1 MTILRKLKG
10 ISRSFSLHFSLFTSA
25 ALLLTGCSDTISS
38 IFGGDGEI
46 EKGDK
51 VAFTTV
57 VPDIH
62 TVTRSAQ
69 SEWQAQV
76 SSYQPVNRQ
85 YQFNISMF
93 KQDKEA
99 AIASRLYNPIP
110 LVDSEGNLLLDTNG
124 NTMYDTYGTLAPA
137 GDDMYWQDN
146 VSGWG
151 FKAQSVS
158 SENVESDQS
167 DQTKWLFQDKLL
179 GYGYLPIWNG
189 DAETGSAKDNFDE
202 INYHTSKEW
211 YAGNKAV
218 SEAAGLHQ
226 EPEEFKKIP
235 LFMKHQRSWV
245 TIILKAGEGVTRE
258 ALAYATSEANI
269 KTTIFSY
276 PEGAT
281 KPDTIKQAWSRE
293 ELVDYDSDK
302 NGDAA
307 KGVSSTR
314 YDAIVEPHNFIA
326 STANQENDLIARIS
340 VSNQNFTFA
349 AANDLN
355 YNEFVAD
362 GGGTEA
368 AKQAM
373 QAYDLKPGKHLTITA
388 TLSRASRMI
397 KITAWVEDWTETVT
411 QTICDDYGQNG
422 DPILINDE
430 EELIEFLRS
439 EDKNKAGNVGLIVP
453 NAMPLSDSW
462 DGSDYNLKATLNLA
476 GATISLGKQF
486 LHKIDRTGSLVNG
499 EVLVSDA
506 FNDAS
511 AVVSEN
517 HGTVERVRVTTS
529 GELTPA
535 RASRAGVVVTNYGTV
550 YQCTSSLP
558 IYGNGAYY
566 VGGIAAENLYEGE
579 QGIMPVIESCVVTAG
594 VNGTDA
600 VTAGGGIVG
609 QAEGRVSNN
618 TFEYG
623 ITLSQSPAK
632 FQNIIAHIGT
642 NTKGLTTHSH
652 NSWPTT
658 NEYTISG
665 SETVITN
672 NYSGQR
678 YDAVIDRQAEL
689 KTLLTSEYN
698 QQEKNYRIANSFEVV
713 KDESNWIWGDDE
725 LSNTYFSTDAGGTY
739 SHGNVK
745 FKLNGNDKTITLSGN
760 ENATMLFGCVMG
772 EIQGLNLMLAK
783 PIVASRL
790 MDKNNTKTDTNTD
803 AIAALAY
810 SVTGAG
816 KVSNVTLKAAN
827 GSYIQ
832 SSTPAGIAV
841 WAMEGGTLVNCASNV
856 QIRMQLVTI
865 GSEARRY
872 AGGIVA
878 CAQKANITQCKY
890 YNSADNAITWS
901 VDGNAKKS
909 GNFFYGG
916 IVGGTSELPSSTTDT
931 KPLLVI
937 TDCSSWWT
945 LPNFSEEDTQRPTM
959 GSLIGTTRYHVG
971 ELVYSAMAEHGN
983 EGNWWSGTVG
993 AGRLA
998 DGITELQAIGHKNSV
1013 TPTRPQG
1020 W

>member
-1 MTILRKLKG
+1 M
-10 ISRSFSLHFSLFTSA
+10 
-25 ALLLTGCSDTISS
+25 
-38 IFGGDGEI
+38 
-46 EKGDK
+46 
-51 VAFTTV
+51 AFTTV

-93 KQDKEA
+93 RQGEDA
-99 AIASRLYNPIP
+99 AKASGLYNPIP
-110 LVDSEGNLLLDTNG
+110 LVDAQGNLLLDTNG
-124 NTMYDTYGTLAPA
+124 STMYDTYGTLAPA

-146 VSGWG
+146 VNGWG

-179 GYGYLPIWNG
+179 GYGYLPIWDG
-189 DAETGSAKDNFDE
+189 DAETGSAKDNFDK

-276 PEGAT
+276 PKDAT

-307 KGVSSTR
+307 TGVSSTR

-430 EELIEFLRS
+430 DQLKDFLTS
-439 EDKNKAGNVGLIVP
+439 KDKNKAGNVGLIVP

-462 DGSDYNLKATLNLA
+462 DGSTYNLKATLNLA

-486 LHKIDRTGSLVNG
+486 LQKIDRTGSLVNG

-511 AVVSEN
+511 AVASKN

-558 IYGNGAYY
+558 VYGNGEYY
-566 VGGIAAENLYEGE
+566 VGGIAAENRYEGE

-600 VTAGGGIVG
+600 VKAGGGIVG
-609 QAEGRVSNN
+609 LAEGRVSNN

-623 ITLSQSPAK
+623 ITLSQSPDK
-632 FQNIIAHIGT
+632 FQNIIASIGSD
-642 NTKGLTTHSH
+642 TKGLTTHSH

-658 NEYTISG
+658 NKYTING
-665 SETVITN
+665 SDTEITN

-678 YDAVIDRQAEL
+678 YDAVIDRQTEL
-689 KTLLTSEYN
+689 RTLLTSAYN
-698 QQEKNYRIANSFEVV
+698 QSSKIYRIANSFTVN
-713 KDESNWIWGDDE
+713 KDADAEKPNWIWAQDILNDD
-725 LSNTYFSTDAGGTY
+725 YFATNSTRDYA
-739 SHGNVK
+739 SGNVK
-745 FKLNGNDKTITLSGN
+745 FKLNGNDKTITLSGT
-760 ENATMLFGCVMG
+760 EHATMLFGSIIG
-772 EIQGLNLMLAK
+772 EVYDMNLVLAK
-783 PIVASRL
+783 TIESARI
-790 MDKNNTKTDTNTD
+790 MDKDHSETDTNTD
-803 AIAALAY
+803 AIAAFAY
-810 SVTGAG
+810 AVRDNG
-816 KVSNVTLKAAN
+816 KISNITLRSAN
-827 GSYIQ
+827 GAYIE
-832 SSTPAGIAV
+832 SSSPAGIAV
-841 WAMEGGTLVNCASNV
+841 WVRDGGTITNCASNAPV
-856 QIRMQLVTI
+856 KMQLKTS
-865 GSEARRY
+865 GTEARRY

-878 CAQKANITQCKY
+878 MAHKGTITQCKY
-890 YNSADNAITWS
+890 YNSATDAITWATE
-901 VDGNAKKS
+901 VGKS
-909 GNFFYGG
+909 SSGFHYGG
-916 IVGGTSELPSSTTDT
+916 IVGGTSEIANNETHPELT
-931 KPLLVI
+931 I
-937 TDCSSWWT
+937 TDCSSWWIPPT
-945 LPNFSEEDTQRPTM
+945 FAETVTIRPTM
-959 GSLIGTTRYHVG
+959 GSLIGTTRYHSTTDTSVFN
-971 ELVYSAMAEHGN
+971 AMAEHGN